1 MDKINACMVSFF
13 MDNMDMKTV
22 GLQKS
27 VVDKFNVNKYPHYH
41 IKTDMKHGASIDHF
55 WAMNGIVTDSLKGRG
70 IEKRFDH
77 DIVLIMDIDC
87 IPLSEK
93 AIDLYVSIANNG
105 KLVGNAQ
112 RSGHLQNN
120 KHVFS
125 APSASALSAETYLTI
140 GKPSALETSRSD
152 VLEEYT
158 WAAEKVGVLVEKFMP
173 LRYDSPPIRMTWEP
187 KDLPPYWSLAD
198 GMPNY
203 GIGTTYGDEKHGD
216 LFWHCFQM
224 HADPKLQQE
233 RFWAK
238 CESILK
244 V

>member
-1 MDKINACMVSFF
+1 MDKINACIVSFF
-13 MDNMDMKTV
+13 MDNVDMKTV

-27 VVDKFNVNKYPHYH
+27 VVDRYNVSRYPHYH

-55 WAMNGIVTDSLKGRG
+55 WAMNGVVTDSLKGRG

-77 DIVLIMDIDC
+77 DIVLILDIDC
-87 IPLSEK
+87 IPLSET
-93 AIDLYVSIANNG
+93 AIDLYIETANKG
-105 KLVGNAQ
+105 RLIGNAQ
-112 RSGHLQNN
+112 RSGHIANN
-120 KHVFS
+120 QHVFA
-125 APSASALSAETYLTI
+125 APSAAALSAETYLTL
-140 GKPSALETSRSD
+140 GKPSALETNRSD

-158 WAAEKVGVLVEKFMP
+158 WAAPKKAVTVDLLMP
-173 LRYDSPPIRMTWEP
+173 LRYDSPPIRMSWES
-187 KDLPPYWSLAD
+187 KDLPPHWSLAD

-203 GIGTTYGDEKHGD
+203 GIGTTFGSEEHGD
-216 LFWHCFQM
+216 LFWHCFQIFQ
-224 HADPKLQQE
+224 PGQQE